1 MEKYLGK
8 RILIIGAARQGL
20 ALARYLV
27 KHGSIVT
34 LSDNQNETKMMSE
47 IESMRNLPITW
58 ALGGHP
64 LDLLR
69 ETDFVSVSGGVPLTI
84 PILVEA
90 QKLGIPLINDSQVFL
105 EACPCK
111 VVGITGSAGKTTT
124 TALVGRIGTTHVQV
138 KNSPSKIWVG
148 GNIGNPLVEQVD
160 EMEEDDIVVL
170 ELSSFQLEIMS
181 ISPNIAAILNI
192 TPNHLDRHSSMQAYT
207 DAKSRILTFQRGA
220 DIAILNRDDQG
231 SWGLVDHVK
240 SHLLTFGKSIP
251 PRNTNGTFI
260 KRDHIYLQIEG
271 NQIKLLPLEWI
282 HLRGEHNLY
291 NILAACT
298 ISVGTSFVLPAI
310 QEAVD
315 AFEGVPHRLELVSNK
330 NGVNWYNDSIATA
343 PERSMAAIRSFDDPL
358 ILLAGGRDKN
368 LPWEDLSSLIKQR
381 VNHLICFGECADL
394 IINVVGQVD
403 PGQKPLSITRCDG
416 LEQAVKV
423 AASIAQPGDCVL
435 LSPGGTSFDEFKDFE
450 ERGEF
455 YRKWVN
461 ELS

>member
-34 LSDNQNETKMMSE
+34 LSDSRNKTQMIPE
-47 IESMRNLPITW
+47 IESMRNLSITW

-64 LDLLR
+64 LDLLSD
-69 ETDFVSVSGGVPLTI
+69 TDFVSVSGGVPLTI

-124 TALVGRIGTTHVQV
+124 TALVGSIGTTHTQV
-138 KNSPSKIWVG
+138 KNSPIKIWVG

-170 ELSSFQLEIMS
+170 ELSSFQLEIMT

-207 DAKSRILTFQRGA
+207 EAKSRILAFQHAA

-231 SWGLVDHVK
+231 SWDLVDHVK
-240 SHLLTFGKSIP
+240 SHLLTFGKSTP
-251 PRNTNGTFI
+251 PRNINGTFI

-271 NQIKLLPLEWI
+271 DQIKLLPLEWI

-315 AFEGVPHRLELVSNK
+315 AFKGVPHRLEHISDK

-358 ILLAGGRDKN
+358 ILLAGGRDKK
-368 LPWEDLSSLIKQR
+368 LPWEDFASLIKLR

-416 LEQAVKV
+416 LEQAVKA